1 MAEEPVI
8 TAETAETST
17 ISTDHETNSIPQTP
31 PATTQSPDVAPDSA
45 STIEISQGAPA
56 AEPIQLIDELKK
68 QLAETEKKAAAHWD
82 SLLRQRAE
90 FDNLQK
96 RVERDVE
103 NAHKY
108 AIKRFAEELLAVKD
122 SLEMGMEVAVKPET
136 SLDSVKEGMGLTLKI
151 LANTL
156 EKFGIVEIDPKN
168 QKFNPDWHEAM
179 AMIPAPDTEDGTVVI
194 VHQKGYQLNERLLR
208 PARVVIA
215 KNS

>member
-1 MAEEPVI
+1 MTGESITPAENVIDSTTSNPVTEI
-8 TAETAETST
+8 PPSASETPESVVAQTAEVA
-17 ISTDHETNSIPQTP
+17 TDAGCHDANK
-31 PATTQSPDVAPDSA
+31 
-45 STIEISQGAPA
+45 
-56 AEPIQLIDELKK
+56 LIDELKK
-68 QLAETEKKAAAHWD
+68 QLTEAEKKAAANWD
-82 SLLRQRAE
+82 NLLRQRAE

-96 RVERDVE
+96 RVDRDIE

-122 SLEMGMEVAVKPET
+122 SLEMGVDVAIKPET
-136 SLDSVKEGMGLTLKI
+136 GLDSVKEGMELTLKM
-151 LANTL
+151 LSNTL
-156 EKFGIVEIDPKN
+156 EKFGIVEINPKN

-179 AMIPAPDTEDGTVVI
+179 AMIPSPDAEDGTVVV

>member
-1 MAEEPVI
+1 MTEESTPPTENVIDSTASTPVAETPPPVVETPESAAAQ
-8 TAETAETST
+8 TAEVA
-17 ISTDHETNSIPQTP
+17 TDAS
-31 PATTQSPDVAPDSA
+31 DSDA
-45 STIEISQGAPA
+45 NPLIEQ
-56 AEPIQLIDELKK
+56 LKK
-68 QLAETEKKAAAHWD
+68 QLADAEKKVATHWD

-108 AIKRFAEELLAVKD
+108 AIKRFAEEILAVKD
-122 SLEMGMEVAVKPET
+122 SLEMGVDVAIKPET
-136 SLDSVKEGMGLTLKI
+136 GLDSVKEGMELTLKM

-156 EKFGIVEIDPKN
+156 EKFGIVEINPKN

-179 AMIPAPDTEDGTVVI
+179 AMIPAPDAEDGTVVV
-194 VHQKGYQLNERLLR
+194 VHQKGYQLNDRLLR

>member
-8 TAETAETST
+8 TAETTETST

-31 PATTQSPDVAPDSA
+31 PATTQSPDVVPDSA
-45 STIEISQGAPA
+45 STVEISQDAPA

-82 SLLRQRAE
+82 NLLRQRAE

-96 RVERDVE
+96 RIERDVE

-179 AMIPAPDTEDGTVVI
+179 AMIPAPEAEDGTVVI

>member
-1 MAEEPVI
+1 MTEEPII
-8 TAETAETST
+8 TPEIPT
-17 ISTDHETNSIPQTP
+17 ISTTQAPNSTNEASP
-31 PATTQSPDVAPDSA
+31 PAPSLDVAPDSA
-45 STIEISQGAPA
+45 PA
-56 AEPIQLIDELKK
+56 VETAEDMPAIEPITLINELKK
-68 QLAETEKKAAAHWD
+68 QLAETEKKAATHWD
-82 SLLRQRAE
+82 GLLRQRAE

-122 SLEMGMEVAVKPET
+122 SLEMGIEVAVKPET
-136 SLDSVKEGMGLTLKI
+136 SLDAVKEGMGLTLKI

-168 QKFNPDWHEAM
+168 QKFNPEWHEAM
-179 AMIPAPDTEDGTVVI
+179 AMIPAPDTEDGTIVI
-194 VHQKGYQLNERLLR
+194 VHQKGYQLNDRLLR

>member
-8 TAETAETST
+8 TAETAETPI
-17 ISTDHETNSIPQTP
+17 ISTDYETNSIHQVP
-31 PATTQSPDVAPDSA
+31 PASPHSPDVVPDSA
-45 STIEISQGAPA
+45 STVEITQDAPVV
-56 AEPIQLIDELKK
+56 EPIQLIDELKK
-68 QLAETEKKAAAHWD
+68 QLAETEKKAATHWD
-82 SLLRQRAE
+82 NLLRQRAE

-179 AMIPAPDTEDGTVVI
+179 AMIPAPDAEDGTVVI

>member
-1 MAEEPVI
+1 MTEEMTPPTENVTDTTTSSPVTETPSSAAELPEPV
-8 TAETAETST
+8 AAQPVEV
-17 ISTDHETNSIPQTP
+17 P
-31 PATTQSPDVAPDSA
+31 SA
-45 STIEISQGAPA
+45 ACNNDDNK
-56 AEPIQLIDELKK
+56 LIDELKK
-68 QLAETEKKAAAHWD
+68 QLAEAEKKVAIHWD

-96 RVERDVE
+96 RVDRDVE

-122 SLEMGMEVAVKPET
+122 SLEMGVDVAIKPET
-136 SLDSVKEGMGLTLKI
+136 GLDSVKEGMELTLKI
-151 LANTL
+151 LSSTL
-156 EKFGIVEIDPKN
+156 EKFGIVEINPKD

-179 AMIPAPDTEDGTVVI
+179 AMIPAPGAEDGTVVV
-194 VHQKGYQLNERLLR
+194 VHQKGYQLNDRLLR